1 MTGRRTRDNDI
12 PLYRYLVHLSSRYVR
27 KCVRCIRVCMCVYIY
42 RGMARSTIGR
52 ARLVLFPR
60 SKAGGEFRVMLRP
73 KNGFTRTVP
82 LAECSSRN
90 HRLPAIMYASLRGFV
105 SSSNRLR
112 RTLENVRTVRNKKLF
127 GIKANEREYI
137 CICKCE
143 E

>member
-1 MTGRRTRDNDI
+1 
-12 PLYRYLVHLSSRYVR
+12 
-27 KCVRCIRVCMCVYIY
+27 
-42 RGMARSTIGR
+42 
-52 ARLVLFPR
+52 
-60 SKAGGEFRVMLRP
+60 MLRP

-127 GIKANEREYI
+127 GIKANEREYVYANVKSNI
-137 CICKCE
+137 E
-143 E
+143 EEN